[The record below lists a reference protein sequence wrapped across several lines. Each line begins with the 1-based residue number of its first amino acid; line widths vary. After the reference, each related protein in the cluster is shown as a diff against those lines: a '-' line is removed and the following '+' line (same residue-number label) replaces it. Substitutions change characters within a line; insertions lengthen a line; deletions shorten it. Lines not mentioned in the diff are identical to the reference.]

1 MGIVGVG
8 DELHPD
14 FLWKAYNHGVFPM
27 PEDDSTILWLCP
39 DPRAILRFEDFPRL
53 KRLERTIRSKGWTK
67 TLNQAFSRVMKACG
81 ENRSEGTWITEPM
94 LESYHW
100 LHRMGRA
107 HSLEVWEND
116 SLIGGVYGVSVGSI
130 FCAESMFSR
139 VSNGS
144 KAALWFLVD
153 HLKSQGFRFIDCQ
166 LLNPHT
172 VSLGATEISRNQY
185 LRELTQAKKDPVRF
199 L

>member
-14 FLWKAYNHGVFPM
+14 FLWKAYTRGVFPM
-27 PEDDSTILWLCP
+27 PENESTILWLCP
-39 DPRAILRFEDFPRL
+39 NPRAVIRFEDFPRL
-53 KRLERTIRSKGWTK
+53 KRLNRTIRARGWTK
-67 TLNQAFSRVMKACG
+67 TLNRSFAEVMRACG
-81 ENRSEGTWITEPM
+81 ENRQEGTWITPSMIEA
-94 LESYHW
+94 YHW

-107 HSLEVWEND
+107 HSLEVWEGNE
-116 SLIGGVYGVSVGSI
+116 LIGGVYGVTVGSI

-153 HLKSQGFRFIDCQ
+153 HLRQKGFRLIDCQ
-166 LLNPHT
+166 LLNHHT
-172 VSLGATEISRNQY
+172 VSLGATEIPREDYLKELSLARNE
-185 LRELTQAKKDPVRF
+185 RVGF
-199 L
+199 V